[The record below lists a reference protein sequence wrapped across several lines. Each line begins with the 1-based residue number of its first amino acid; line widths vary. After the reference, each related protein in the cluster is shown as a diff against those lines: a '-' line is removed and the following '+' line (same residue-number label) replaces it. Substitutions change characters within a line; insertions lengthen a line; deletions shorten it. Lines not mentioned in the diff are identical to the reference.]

1 MVEKYDSTE
10 KEAERPKFLLE
21 EKETYVP
28 DFARDDEAGGA
39 SNESKEPKNAAGVNQ
54 GALRGTAVHRVME
67 CLDFKSLC
75 DIDTKDHVAVS
86 AFVKKSMDEMLKR
99 GLSQMTCTG

>member
-10 KEAERPKFLLE
+10 REAERPKFLLE

-39 SNESKEPKNAAGVNQ
+39 SNESKELKNCSRCESGSAARNCSAPCHGVSGFQ
-54 GALRGTAVHRVME
+54 EPV
-67 CLDFKSLC
+67 
-75 DIDTKDHVAVS
+75 
-86 AFVKKSMDEMLKR
+86 
-99 GLSQMTCTG
+99 

>member
-10 KEAERPKFLLE
+10 REAERPKFLLE

-54 GALRGTAVHRVME
+54 GALRELQCT
-67 CLDFKSLC
+67 
-75 DIDTKDHVAVS
+75 VS
-86 AFVKKSMDEMLKR
+86 WSVWISRACVI
-99 GLSQMTCTG
+99 

>member
-1 MVEKYDSTE
+1 MVPCLLYTS
-10 KEAERPKFLLE
+10 PKFLLE

-54 GALRGTAVHRVME
+54 GA
-67 CLDFKSLC
+67 CLLYTSRC
-75 DIDTKDHVAVS
+75 V
-86 AFVKKSMDEMLKR
+86 
-99 GLSQMTCTG
+99 